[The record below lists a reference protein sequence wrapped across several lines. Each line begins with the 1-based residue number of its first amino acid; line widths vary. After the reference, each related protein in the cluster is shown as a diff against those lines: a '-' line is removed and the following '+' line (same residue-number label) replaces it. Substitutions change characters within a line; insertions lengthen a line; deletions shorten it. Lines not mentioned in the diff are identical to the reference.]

1 MAIAETCH
9 ETLFNDGKKALMA
22 LERGAIT
29 EAVENVIEANILMS
43 GLGFKIP
50 GWPRPMEFIPVL
62 PQFLLLTNTSMVK
75 KLLSE

>member
-9 ETLFNDGKKALMA
+9 ETLHDGKSFDGSR
-22 LERGAIT
+22 RGAIT

-43 GLGFKIP
+43 GLGFQNTGLATAHGIHSGLTAVPSPQIP
-50 GWPRPMEFIPVL
+50 PE
-62 PQFLLLTNTSMVK
+62 